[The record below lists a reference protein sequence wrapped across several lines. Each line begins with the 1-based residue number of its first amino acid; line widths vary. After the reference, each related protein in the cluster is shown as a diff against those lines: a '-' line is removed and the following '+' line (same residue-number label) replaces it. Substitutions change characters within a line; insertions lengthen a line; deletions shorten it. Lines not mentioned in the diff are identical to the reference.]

1 MSKLI
6 RLTVEALHAFKLYKN
21 PFTYIKERFKKFPNQ
36 TITLKLRNGLQL
48 KLNTNTNEIGT
59 LNEIWHLGIYDRFL
73 PLLKSDSTV
82 IDVGANIG
90 TFSIKAGNIVK
101 NGRVLC
107 FEPFPKNFEILKENI
122 LLNRMEKVIKA
133 FNSAVGGKKGDAEL
147 FFHERDSGGGSFYQH
162 GNIDKLKSIQ
172 VNCITLEDIFNENN
186 LKSCDFLK
194 MDCEGAEENIL
205 LNTPKNI
212 LQKIKTLTIEW
223 HDDLSK
229 IGFEKFKEFLKDNGY
244 QVDFDKNT
252 GTLYAQRKQS

>member
-101 NGRVLC
+101 KAKQRGLDFNADTVQKVHKKKYSEKPLSDNN
-107 FEPFPKNFEILKENI
+107 FP
-122 LLNRMEKVIKA
+122 
-133 FNSAVGGKKGDAEL
+133 
-147 FFHERDSGGGSFYQH
+147 
-162 GNIDKLKSIQ
+162 
-172 VNCITLEDIFNENN
+172 
-186 LKSCDFLK
+186 
-194 MDCEGAEENIL
+194 
-205 LNTPKNI
+205 
-212 LQKIKTLTIEW
+212 
-223 HDDLSK
+223 
-229 IGFEKFKEFLKDNGY
+229 
-244 QVDFDKNT
+244 
-252 GTLYAQRKQS
+252 